1 MHKVKD
7 PGPGRE
13 DVFSCMGLI
22 RTGDAV
28 KGNDA
33 DLHVMV
39 LFLLGEIL
47 QISGSLLLQVV
58 PVYCNCDKTT
68 WPIFKILVPS
78 ASSVSSASNYGVWRL
93 YLYSKVAFDLLAAT
107 MYQYFMLYLYVVC
120 IFILY
125 LYIYCISIIF
135 HVTSYAVP
143 WIITLRQLLNFSYFI
158 LSSGY
163 TMKCSLW

>member
-47 QISGSLLLQVV
+47 QISGELTASSGACLLQLWQN
-58 PVYCNCDKTT
+58 YLANLQNTGAIC
-68 WPIFKILVPS
+68 FL
-78 ASSVSSASNYGVWRL
+78 SV
-93 YLYSKVAFDLLAAT
+93 F
-107 MYQYFMLYLYVVC
+107 C
-120 IFILY
+120 I
-125 LYIYCISIIF
+125 
-135 HVTSYAVP
+135 
-143 WIITLRQLLNFSYFI
+143 
-158 LSSGY
+158 
-163 TMKCSLW
+163 